1 MTTRLV
7 IAYLLIAML
16 VAAAIGSAWWMRRS
30 SRARHAARWNRR
42 K

>member
-1 MTTRLV
+1 
-7 IAYLLIAML
+7 